1 MFLFCSFIY
10 CIDFKIKIKK
20 LTSETN
26 LLKTCFC
33 KNVKKGNMK
42 KILITIFTILLII
55 SGNAN
60 AESKLKKILNSGEL
74 RVGTTGDWDPMSVK
88 DPATNSYKGF
98 DIDVMNQ
105 LAKDMGVKVKFVP
118 TDWKTIVS
126 GITAD
131 RYDVSTS
138 VTKTPKRAEVAGF
151 TETYYKYG
159 TVPLV
164 LKKNLKKYSTWE
176 SLNDEKV
183 TIATTLGTSQEEK
196 AKEFFPKSKLKSV
209 EAPARDFQEV
219 LAGRADGHITS
230 STEANKLVITYP
242 QLAIVQDGEKNPAYL
257 AMMVSKDDQEWN
269 DYVSKW
275 IKDKK
280 ASGFLEKL
288 LAKYNLKSL

>member
-1 MFLFCSFIY
+1 
-10 CIDFKIKIKK
+10 
-20 LTSETN
+20 
-26 LLKTCFC
+26 
-33 KNVKKGNMK
+33 VKK
-42 KILITIFTILLII
+42 IITSLFLVLLLTVT
-55 SGNAN
+55 AQ
-60 AESKLKKILNSGEL
+60 AESKLQTILKNKEL

-98 DIDVMNQ
+98 DIDVMNE

-131 RYDVSTS
+131 RYDISTS

-164 LKKNLKKYSTWE
+164 LKKNLKKFSTWE
-176 SLNDEKV
+176 SLNNKNV

-219 LAGRADGHITS
+219 LAGRADGNITS

-242 QLAIVQDGEKNPAYL
+242 ELAIVQDGEKNPAFL
-257 AMMVSKDDQEWN
+257 AMMVSKDDKEWN

-275 IKDKK
+275 INDKK
-280 ASGFLEKL
+280 TSGFFTNL